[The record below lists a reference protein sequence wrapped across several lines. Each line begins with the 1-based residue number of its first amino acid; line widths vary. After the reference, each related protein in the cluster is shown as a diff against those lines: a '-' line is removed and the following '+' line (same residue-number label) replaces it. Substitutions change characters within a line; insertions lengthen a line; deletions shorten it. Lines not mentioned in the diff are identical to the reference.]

1 MKMETSACKLAERWG
16 KKLADRGLVP
26 SGNDPRDYLCFLP
39 STKEAPSTFRA
50 VLDQMIPLIKALVPL
65 FQSAKAPWSAD
76 IEAAINP
83 TDDGEVDQLYKE
95 FEGWVPATFIDG
107 QTPSNQQIDRDLDLC
122 WQPKAWHELVEDRGV
137 AFEIAEEVVNSGRR
151 PPPSIVIDRIRK
163 WSLGTLQEDEELSLE
178 FTEWIKI
185 VEFAGWSTEGPTDGN
200 LSGG

>member
-1 MKMETSACKLAERWG
+1 
-16 KKLADRGLVP
+16 
-26 SGNDPRDYLCFLP
+26 
-39 STKEAPSTFRA
+39 
-50 VLDQMIPLIKALVPL
+50 
-65 FQSAKAPWSAD
+65 
-76 IEAAINP
+76 
-83 TDDGEVDQLYKE
+83 
-95 FEGWVPATFIDG
+95 
-107 QTPSNQQIDRDLDLC
+107 
-122 WQPKAWHELVEDRGV
+122 VEDRGV